1 MTDIV
6 EFAGQG
12 NVPANVGDARTPLTP
27 ARTAAGGA
35 DLIELNQAQKAAV
48 IIGILGPDAAGPVL
62 ENMDEENLRSFAAA
76 MSRIKRIPPD
86 VVIET
91 IQEFLIELA
100 QFEMTV
106 SGGLKHARSVLQD
119 YIPEATL
126 TRILDDIDTPSAHNV
141 WKKLTTVED
150 QALAE
155 FLAREHPQTAAVV
168 LSKLSAEHAAEI
180 LGRLSPERARE
191 IVVGLKRTTS
201 MDSNIVEAIG
211 ESVSNDFLEHYR
223 GGGTSVKPEER
234 IGMIMNYTS
243 GEIRQSVLD
252 FLGEKQPEF
261 LEAVKAR
268 MFTFADIQDRIEKRD
283 ITAIV
288 RATAPEDLL
297 KAMIG
302 AQDTAPQTFEFIIN
316 SLSSRVAEQ
325 LREEM
330 ADAGKVKVREAEEA
344 QNAMLKVIRAM
355 EAAGELALIAVDE

>member
-1 MTDIV
+1 MTEIAEYTGNRNEPAV
-6 EFAGQG
+6 AG
-12 NVPANVGDARTPLTP
+12 AAATPLP
-27 ARTAAGGA
+27 QAAVRNG
-35 DLIELNQAQKAAV
+35 DEDPIELNRAQKAAV
-48 IIGILGPDAAGPVL
+48 IIGILGVESAGPIL
-62 ENMDEENLRSFAAA
+62 EKMDEESLRSFASA
-76 MSRIKRIPPD
+76 MARIKRIPPD
-86 VVIET
+86 IVLET

-100 QFEMTV
+100 QFDMTV
-106 SGGLKHARSVLQD
+106 SGGLKSARSMLQD
-119 YIPEATL
+119 YVPEATL
-126 TRILDDIDTPSAHNV
+126 TRIMDDIDTPSAHNV
-141 WKKLTTVED
+141 WQKLTSVED

-180 LGRLSPERARE
+180 LGRLTPDRARE
-191 IVVGLKRTTS
+191 IVLGLKRTTS
-201 MDSNIVEAIG
+201 MDPNIVEAIG

-261 LEAVKAR
+261 LDAVKAR
-268 MFTFADIQDRIEKRD
+268 MFTFADIQDRVEKRD
-283 ITAIV
+283 VTAIV

-302 AQDTAPQTFEFIIN
+302 AEETAPKTFEFIIN
-316 SLSSRVAEQ
+316 SLSSRVSEQ